1 MTLQFVADYSKD
13 SPGER
18 ASKRPTA
25 SIVWTEESFVV
36 HYTEGVTTALEI
48 RMLMETQDAV

>member
-1 MTLQFVADYSKD
+1 MTIQFVADYTKD

-25 SIVWTEESFVV
+25 SIVWSAESFVV

-48 RMLMETQDAV
+48 KKLMETQDAI